1 MPGKIMSYSSRLKK
15 TSLIKFTTFAL
26 SLVSSSSKAN
36 LIRLTRL
43 AEKIPQKDSYR
54 EKIEWIREL
63 FQKDHPSLEIAQRM
77 LREANMNQREKI
89 IHLLVDQFLEGT
101 NRRKDFALRT
111 GFYPPRAM
119 LISPTMQCNLNCYG
133 CYAGDY
139 PRQGELETKEIH
151 RILNEA
157 EEMGIHLVVVLGGE
171 PFLRKDLFEIYREH
185 PRMFFHVFTHGGF
198 LEEDVVEKIAHLG
211 NVSPAISLE
220 GYEPE
225 TDQRRGKGHFQ
236 KVIRGMALL
245 REAKVLFACS
255 LTQTRE
261 NTDIL
266 ASDGFIDFLME
277 KGVILIWYFMC
288 LPVGRNPDILWM
300 PTPGQRD
307 QLRQALIRFRATKP
321 ILFVDFWNDG
331 RLTDGCMA
339 GGKMY
344 FHINAQGEVE
354 PCVFCHFAS
363 DNIKGKSLL
372 EALNSSLFKEIRSYQ
387 PYSENLLRPCM
398 LIDHPEIAREMV
410 SRSGVYLTHPGVE
423 TFFNHLSE
431 SIDRYSQEYGAIAD
445 RIWEGSLEK
454 GQRRT
459 HGLPSNPKG
468 ER

>member
-1 MPGKIMSYSSRLKK
+1 MMNCSSRLKR

-26 SLVSSSSKAN
+26 SLLSSSPKAN

-63 FQKDHPSLEIAQRM
+63 FQKDHPSLEIAQR
-77 LREANMNQREKI
+77 LVREANLNQREKI
-89 IHLLVDQFLEGT
+89 VHLLVDQFLEGT

-119 LISPTMQCNLNCYG
+119 LISPTMRCNLNCYG

-139 PRQGELETKEIH
+139 SRQEELETKEIH

-157 EEMGIHLVVVLGGE
+157 EKMGIHLVVVLGGE

-198 LEEDVVEKIAHLG
+198 LEEDVVEKIVHLG

-220 GYEPE
+220 GYEAE

-245 REAKVLFACS
+245 REAKVVFACS
-255 LTQTRE
+255 LTQTRG

-266 ASDGFIDFLME
+266 ASDGFIDFLIE

-288 LPVGRNPDILWM
+288 LPVGRDPNIRWM
-300 PTPGQRD
+300 PTPWQRD
-307 QLRQALIRFRATKP
+307 QLRQALARFRATKP
-321 ILFVDFWNDG
+321 VLFVDFWNDG
-331 RLTDGCMA
+331 RLTNGCMA

-372 EALNSSLFKEIRSYQ
+372 EALNSPLFKEIRSYQ

-410 SRSGVYLTHPGVE
+410 SRPGVYLTHPGVE

-445 RIWEGSLEK
+445 RIWEESLEK

-459 HGLPSNPKG
+459 HGLPSKPKG